1 MEKRMFRKGM
11 KLVSLLSAVAIM
23 AGCMAGCGK
32 DAGTTDDQGRTII
45 SVGGYR
51 QKKVKRKKTLRQE
64 RQDSKRQTKIL
75 SFRVTHGHSTSNLS
89 IQKLLADSFRHSTVH
104 TLPKYHR

>member
-45 SVGGYR
+45 TVG
-51 QKKVKRKKTLRQE
+51 
-64 RQDSKRQTKIL
+64 SWPTKE
-75 SFRVTHGHSTSNLS
+75 G
-89 IQKLLADSFRHSTVH
+89 
-104 TLPKYHR
+104 

>member
-32 DAGTTDDQGRTII
+32 DAGTTDDQGRTIV
-45 SVGGYR
+45 SVGGWPT
-51 QKKVKRKKTLRQE
+51 KEGKEKENMEARKARFEEENKDFVIQGDPWAFDLKSFY
-64 RQDSKRQTKIL
+64 SKAAGGQ
-75 SFRVTHGHSTSNLS
+75 
-89 IQKLLADSFRHSTVH
+89 
-104 TLPKYHR
+104 LPTI